1 MYQYLDIGSMH
12 IWLYDFLGTIGTVAL
27 ILFNLLHYKQKK
39 ECLGL
44 HSQNVLNFIE
54 AKVPRLKVLVG
65 IIFTI
70 LEILLVSYVQYNIPA
85 SFNRPFGNLVGTG
98 ANYFGLLYPVPF
110 ILLLYCILMRINPL
124 KQIDLITPAF
134 PLALVFAKLACFCAG
149 CCSGIECSFGLYNHN
164 VASGR
169 VEFPVQLVEAGLAL
183 AIFIFLLF
191 WRKKAKPGT
200 MFPTYLIL
208 FSGTRFFSEFLRHE
222 PEVFWIF
229 KTYHI
234 LCIIGVVLGVAEL
247 LLVLK
252 FGDKISQFDLF
263 NILKKLFE
271 AVKAFFI
278 QKIWSKI
285 KKVFSAYKE
294 KRAKK
299 KREKEK
305 RRQKE
310 RIVHHH
316 NKRKKK
322 RRSKKH

>member
-1 MYQYLDIGSMH
+1 MYQ
-12 IWLYDFLGTIGTVAL
+12 WLTIGDSEIRLYYLLNDISVVAVL
-27 ILFNLLHYKQKK
+27 LFNLACYGKK
-39 ECLGL
+39 KDMLGL
-44 HSQNVLNFIE
+44 HSKKLLQVVE
-54 AKVPRLKVLVG
+54 VKMPRLKAVIGVLL
-65 IIFTI
+65 TI
-70 LEILLVSYVQYNIPA
+70 LEIVLISYFQYYWPIG
-85 SFNRPFGNLVGTG
+85 FTGPFGKLVGTG
-98 ANYFGLLYPVPF
+98 ANYFGMIFPVIL
-110 ILLLYCILMRINPL
+110 ILLLICVLLRINPL
-124 KQIDLITPAF
+124 EQIDLITPAF
-134 PLALVFAKLACFCAG
+134 PLALISGKIACFCAG
-149 CCSGIECSFGLYNHN
+149 CCRGFACSWGLYNH
-164 VASGR
+164 VTEQF
-169 VEFPVQLVEAGLAL
+169 EFPVQLVEAGLAL
-183 AIFIFLLF
+183 AIFIFLLY

-208 FSGTRFFSEFLRHE
+208 YSGTRFFSEFLRCE

-234 LCIIGVVLGVAEL
+234 LCIIGVIVGFAEL
-247 LLVLK
+247 FLVLK